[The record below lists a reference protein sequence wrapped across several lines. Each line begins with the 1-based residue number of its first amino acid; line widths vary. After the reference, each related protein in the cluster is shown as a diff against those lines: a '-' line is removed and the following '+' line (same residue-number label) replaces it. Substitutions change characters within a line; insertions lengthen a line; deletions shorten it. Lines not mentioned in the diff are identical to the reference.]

1 MDSSSDAVISAEAT
15 LHNYPIGSPDR
26 AWALYELAKAHQGR
40 YSAQGSR
47 GDLDLARNLYAE
59 AIESESDPVKK
70 ARYLNN
76 IGTVYQ
82 LRYDFEGNEFDL
94 DAFVKYTGQATTHI
108 ASELRPAVLK
118 NYANALQARYNH
130 RGDPSDL
137 DSCIKINQDALN
149 LPFASRPA
157 LCCNLCGALTT
168 RYAVSHAQSDLDEA
182 LEVGGEAVLSTN
194 NEHPLRALFLDNYAS
209 ALYAQY
215 GNTNSA
221 TDLENSIAYGWE
233 AVELAQEQGLPGLPG
248 MSANLAGS
256 LASLF
261 KMHRRRSDLD
271 DAIDLFTLAADI
283 IDPQHPSFEKCL
295 ANKGNALRMRFEEI
309 GLEPDLKLA
318 VDVCTRAA
326 NLRLSEVHIRAQ
338 SRDALGNAL
347 LRQYELSGS
356 PDILDEAVGMYKQA
370 LDCAK
375 SSAFAAEIWHNLGT
389 ALQARFELR
398 GALEELD
405 SAEEAIRNALE
416 CSSEE
421 LPAYASSLAALG
433 NVLVRKF
440 ERLDLPDA
448 LDQAISAYE
457 EALGKTSE
465 TDRTRAGRLTCLGLA
480 LQIRYGL
487 AGSNTDFQKAVG
499 HCQTSVDISQ
509 EQPNHYLCLVN
520 LGNCFLRHVIRE
532 SSAKDLEYLDQ
543 SITHLQLAAD
553 TMPKDFSVRGMC
565 LNNLGKA
572 YELRHERK
580 EQHYDFNKARKYYEM
595 ALELGSAPPMLR
607 VMAGYRGMLLTWS
620 KNPSLGV
627 TFLRKATKLLP
638 LISPRLLSRLDQ
650 QDNIA
655 TFSGL
660 GSIGASIILE
670 SGGEC
675 QEALQTLEMSRGVMN
690 SLLLETRLD
699 TTDLDKVDST
709 LAKEFTALRDQ
720 LDGSSNAFPSAS
732 DVPIGPALDMESRI
746 KTSKR
751 ITDILERIYSDE
763 KMKHVFLNH
772 SMNDLALSGNE
783 TIVTINVSSVRSDA
797 LIVNRN
803 RTWQLQLK
811 DLHQEDVLHYAR
823 EFLETI
829 ETDSP
834 VGRKKT
840 NKSLH
845 GLFKWLWDKTVGP
858 VLVELGI
865 GGNTDEWP
873 RVWWIPVGLMSIFPL
888 HAAGDHSG
896 KTNDNAL
903 DRVIS
908 SYATTI
914 RSLSYSRRINQR
926 ALAATSTK
934 AVFVAMAST
943 PNQTDLRFANGEVSQ
958 LLDKISRDSITRVVL
973 KSPICKK
980 DVLSALQ
987 HCNIAHFSCHGIVD
1001 PLNPSNSSLLLSDW
1015 ETNPLTV
1022 ADITALKATSAR
1034 LAYLSACHASSNREL
1049 DLLDEGIHLTGA
1061 FQMAGFPQTIGTLWQ
1076 VDDERSGVVSQI
1088 VWDTMLN
1095 LDGTVD
1101 FDKAGQGL
1109 HYAVR
1114 SLREQT
1120 RRIEGMEKR
1129 FPDQPMVWAPFI
1141 HMGI

>member
-1 MDSSSDAVISAEAT
+1 MDSSSDAVSSAEAA
-15 LHNYPIGSPDR
+15 LHDRPIGSPDR
-26 AWALYELAKAHQGR
+26 AWALYELAKAHQAR

-47 GDLDLARNLYAE
+47 GDLELARNLYIE
-59 AIESESDPVKK
+59 AIEHESDSVKK

-76 IGTVYQ
+76 LGTVYQ
-82 LRYDFEGNEFDL
+82 LRYDFEGNEVDL
-94 DAFVKYTGQATTHI
+94 DAFVEYTRQATIHI

-137 DSCIKINQDALN
+137 DSCIEINQDALN
-149 LPFASRPA
+149 LSSASRPA

-168 RYAVSHAQSDLDEA
+168 RYAVSHAQSDLDKA
-182 LEVGGEAVLSTN
+182 LEVGSEAVFSTD
-194 NEHPLRALFLDNYAS
+194 NEYPLRALFLDNYAN
-209 ALYAQY
+209 ALYEKY
-215 GNTNSA
+215 GSTNSA
-221 TDLENSIAYGWE
+221 SDLESSIEYGWE
-233 AVELAQEQGLPGLPG
+233 AMEMAQEQGLPGLSG

-256 LASLF
+256 LASRF
-261 KMHRRRSDLD
+261 KIYRRKSDLD
-271 DAIDLFTLAADI
+271 DAVDLFTLAADT

-295 ANKGNALRMRFEEI
+295 ASKGNALRMRFEEL
-309 GLEPDLKLA
+309 GLESDLKLA
-318 VDVCTRAA
+318 VDVCTRAV
-326 NLRLSEVHIRAQ
+326 NLRLSE
-338 SRDALGNAL
+338 
-347 LRQYELSGS
+347 
-356 PDILDEAVGMYKQA
+356 
-370 LDCAK
+370 
-375 SSAFAAEIWHNLGT
+375 
-389 ALQARFELR
+389 
-398 GALEELD
+398 
-405 SAEEAIRNALE
+405 
-416 CSSEE
+416 
-421 LPAYASSLAALG
+421 
-433 NVLVRKF
+433 
-440 ERLDLPDA
+440 
-448 LDQAISAYE
+448 
-457 EALGKTSE
+457 
-465 TDRTRAGRLTCLGLA
+465 
-480 LQIRYGL
+480 
-487 AGSNTDFQKAVG
+487 
-499 HCQTSVDISQ
+499 
-509 EQPNHYLCLVN
+509 
-520 LGNCFLRHVIRE
+520 
-532 SSAKDLEYLDQ
+532 
-543 SITHLQLAAD
+543 
-553 TMPKDFSVRGMC
+553 DFSIRGMC

-572 YELRHERK
+572 YELRHEKK
-580 EQHYDFNKARKYYEM
+580 EQHYDFNKARTYYEM
-595 ALELGSAPPMLR
+595 ALELESAPPMLR

-620 KNPSLGV
+620 ENPSLGV

-699 TTDLDKVDST
+699 TTDLDKYDST
-709 LAKEFTALRDQ
+709 LTKEFITLRDQ
-720 LDGSSNAFPSAS
+720 LDGSSNAFASAS
-732 DVPIGPALDMESRI
+732 DLPIGPTLDMERRI

-751 ITDILERIYSDE
+751 ITDILEQIYSDQ
-763 KMKHVFLNH
+763 KMKEVFLNP
-772 SMNDLALSGNE
+772 SIKDLSLLDNE
-783 TIVTINVSSVRSDA
+783 MVVTINVSSVRSDA
-797 LIVNRN
+797 LIVKRN

-811 DLHQEDVLHYAR
+811 DLHQEDVLHHAR
-823 EFLETI
+823 EFLETLEI
-829 ETDSP
+829 DSP
-834 VGRKKT
+834 VSRRKT
-840 NKSLH
+840 NKRLH
-845 GLFKWLWDKTVGP
+845 GPPKRLWEKIISP
-858 VLVELGI
+858 VLLELGI

-873 RVWWIPVGLMSIFPL
+873 HVWWIPVGLVSIFPL

-914 RSLSYSRRINQR
+914 RSLSYSWRVTQR

-943 PNQTDLRFANGEVSQ
+943 PNQTDLRFANEEVSQ
-958 LLDKISRDSITRVVL
+958 LLDKIPQGVVTRVVL
-973 KSPICKK
+973 KSPVYKGDI
-980 DVLSALQ
+980 LSALQ

-1022 ADITALKATSAR
+1022 ADITALKVTSAR

-1076 VDDERSGVVSQI
+1076 VDDERSGVVSQV

-1095 LDGTVD
+1095 PDGTVH
-1101 FDKAGQGL
+1101 FDKAAEGL
-1109 HYAVR
+1109 HHAVR
-1114 SLREQT
+1114 ALRDQT
-1120 RRIEGMEKR
+1120 RRIEGMEKK